1 MKGLNENQNLAG
13 PEKWAHE
20 KKDNDPNYWYVDSAA
35 IPIFNAESRCKR
47 QSVIYSIFARLFLA
61 PMMLPH
67 HQKSK
72 SDQAIWEKQVQFI
85 TEYETAIELLE
96 KDVNKNLP
104 SDTSGRRAQEMV
116 DFLGREGHAPS
127 LTQEQSNNYSSKT
140 SSYKTPRRY
149 IAFYQ
154 WTRNYNAS
162 RLPEYIQRVEAL
174 YTRQLMLLFQ
184 KDLAGLARRLRYLI
198 SNLPEKGRFLL
209 EDSAAPDEKILSLAG
224 RILSCTLL
232 ASAAEKSRDGEVYEM
247 LHQHFGMPMPVNVG
261 IAGKST
267 CSMVSL
273 PMKTVKE
280 LCSLLCGEDFSLSAA
295 RAMLLLLR
303 ALPPIRQAG
312 YEEILHKRLNDLR
325 TSTYILISQER
336 SQEKRRQM
344 LAETQE
350 LESLEEELNR
360 LKFPP

>member
-1 MKGLNENQNLAG
+1 MKELNQNKNLAG

-20 KKDNDPNYWYVDSAA
+20 KKGAAPDYWYVDSAA
-35 IPIFNAESRCKR
+35 IPIFNAESQCKH

-67 HQKSK
+67 HQQSK
-72 SDQAIWEKQVQFI
+72 SEQAIWKKQVQFI

-96 KDVNKNLP
+96 QDVDKNLP

-127 LTQEQSNNYSSKT
+127 LAQEQSNNYSSKT

-149 IAFYQ
+149 LAFYQ
-154 WTRNYNAS
+154 WARNYDAL

-184 KDLAGLARRLRYLI
+184 KDPAGLARRLRYLI

-209 EDSAAPDEKILSLAG
+209 EDSTVPDERILSLAG

-232 ASAAEKSRDGEVYEM
+232 ASAAEKARDGEVYEM
-247 LHQHFGMPMPVNVG
+247 LQQYFGMPMPMNVG
-261 IAGKST
+261 IAGKSV
-267 CSMVSL
+267 CRVVSL

-280 LCSLLCGEDFSLSAA
+280 LCCLLCGEDFSLSAA

-303 ALPPIRQAG
+303 ALPPIQQAG
-312 YEEILHKRLNDLR
+312 YEEILRKRINDLR
-325 TSTYILISQER
+325 TDTYILISKER

-344 LAETQE
+344 LTETQE

-360 LKFPP
+360 M

>member
-232 ASAAEKSRDGEVYEM
+232 ASAAEKSRNGEVYEM
-247 LHQHFGMPMPVNVG
+247 LHQHFGMPMPESFTETNTFSFFS
-261 IAGKST
+261 ILNNNTWIIPS
-267 CSMVSL
+267 
-273 PMKTVKE
+273 E
-280 LCSLLCGEDFSLSAA
+280 LS
-295 RAMLLLLR
+295 
-303 ALPPIRQAG
+303 QAG
-312 YEEILHKRLNDLR
+312 ENDHFTHKCLGYYRIETGGARNPCAPHS
-325 TSTYILISQER
+325 STV
-336 SQEKRRQM
+336 RRN
-344 LAETQE
+344 AECG
-350 LESLEEELNR
+350 LYNR
-360 LKFPP
+360 QLYANNTTAKNAHIDGSTVVTFDRICIN